1 VRSRGARSFSGCSPP
16 SGEDGDNRADWTC
29 YGLYYD
35 TAAPATFD
43 LGCERSN
50 YHGAYRSADV
60 GEAALDYYMLL
71 GGCEG
76 LPSVTRRFLRLTGS
90 HPAVPRWALGYGMTA
105 MPLADAPDAQ
115 ARITAFVARA
125 AAEGVPAS
133 SFHFG
138 SGYTLVGGQRC
149 VFTWN
154 AERFPQ
160 PEALLG
166 ALHAAGLH
174 VVANVKPCL
183 LDAHPFFAAAAQRGL
198 CVRAPPPDGGP
209 ALAQFWDGIG
219 AHVDFGNGDAAAWW
233 TERCGGALLSRGV
246 DAIWND
252 NNEYEIFEEGATCAD
267 VLGGDPSR
275 QAAFAPQRALQPLLM
290 AAASMAATSA
300 AAPGARAFGVSRAMS
315 PGCQRLCSTW
325 TGDNDSSWRSLR
337 WGLRCCMQ
345 LALSGMYYAGT
356 DVGGFAGPVPDAE
369 LLARWFQAAALLPR
383 MVSNS
388 WKACGTVTSP
398 WLHDYAKPACLAA
411 LRLRYALLPYIYTL
425 CRAASDGRD
434 EPVARPT
441 LWDFGGAD
449 EASWD
454 ECDEL
459 MLGPS
464 LLGAPVV
471 APGARQRT
479 LRLPAGPA
487 CWYDFYSGAAHVS
500 GADVT
505 VPAPLDTLPLF
516 CPAGTM
522 LPLAPGAHAQRA
534 PHDAKRRRLRVFPF
548 PCGGASVAE
557 LFEDDGATAD
567 GLSATLRFAMRCTA
581 DEVAISVAI
590 AREGEPAYAL
600 PYEALEV
607 ALPPG
612 ETRRVTL
619 RSEGAAPR
627 LVRCDGWDWQAH
639 CSD

>member
-1 VRSRGARSFSGCSPP
+1 MRSRGARSFSGCSPP

-411 LRLRYALLPYIYTL
+411 LRPGASLSSLHEVAVRTLAQGIADLGLVPGASAAQVLRGPYFRFFPHALGHCLGLDTHDTPGVPSSAPLLPGCVITVEPGLYVWPDEQGVPDAFRGIGVRIEDDVLITETGAEVL
-425 CRAASDGRD
+425 SRDAPTAAEDVEDWAHEAR
-434 EPVARPT
+434 EEAQAVAAATAAWRK
-441 LWDFGGAD
+441 
-449 EASWD
+449 
-454 ECDEL
+454 
-459 MLGPS
+459 
-464 LLGAPVV
+464 
-471 APGARQRT
+471 QRT
-479 LRLPAGPA
+479 
-487 CWYDFYSGAAHVS
+487 
-500 GADVT
+500 
-505 VPAPLDTLPLF
+505 
-516 CPAGTM
+516 
-522 LPLAPGAHAQRA
+522 RA
-534 PHDAKRRRLRVFPF
+534 
-548 PCGGASVAE
+548 
-557 LFEDDGATAD
+557 
-567 GLSATLRFAMRCTA
+567 
-581 DEVAISVAI
+581 
-590 AREGEPAYAL
+590 
-600 PYEALEV
+600 
-607 ALPPG
+607 
-612 ETRRVTL
+612 
-619 RSEGAAPR
+619 
-627 LVRCDGWDWQAH
+627 
-639 CSD
+639 